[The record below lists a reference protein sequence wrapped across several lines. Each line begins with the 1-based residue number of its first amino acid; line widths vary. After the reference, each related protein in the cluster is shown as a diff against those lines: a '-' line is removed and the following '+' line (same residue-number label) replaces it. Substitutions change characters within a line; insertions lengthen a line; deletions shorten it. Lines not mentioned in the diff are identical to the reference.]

1 MRSFI
6 RHSLQNRHL
15 VSLITQV
22 SGALVGMATFVLLA
36 RHVSASAFGEWLVYV
51 SGFVLLD
58 MVRTG
63 FVQTALI
70 RFAASAETKEKQAYV
85 GSAWVLGL
93 SLTVLLALLVA
104 GISLLLPE
112 SRAGS
117 FALLLDWYPM
127 LAFATL
133 PLHVA
138 YWVQQTDQRF
148 DRIWMLRMT
157 ASVPFLLAVSIS
169 LFGEPQAIS
178 KIALLH
184 VLCQLLASVVA
195 LMTGWAAFSCLMQ
208 TNQKALGQMAG
219 FGRYSVGTLL
229 GTNLLKSSDTFLIAS
244 LLSPVAVALYG
255 VAQKLVDAIELP
267 LRAFGAVALPSLA
280 QLIHKG
286 NLDAANRA
294 FHQAVGALTLLV
306 LPVAV
311 VTFVWAPQL
320 ILLIGGAGYE
330 DAAVLLRIFA
340 IYTLLLPADR
350 YLGILLD
357 SLGHPKLNVIK
368 VSSMVF
374 ANVVGDLIAL
384 LLFESLVAV
393 AIATITTHLTGV
405 VLGFRFAN
413 RFTPVS
419 ASAMVKEGGQ
429 HLYRLLKRGHTFYR
443 THRYAPLS

>member
-6 RHSLQNRHL
+6 RHGLQNRHI
-15 VSLITQV
+15 VSLMTQI
-22 SGALVGMATFVLLA
+22 SGAVVGMATFILLA
-36 RHVSASAFGEWLVYV
+36 RHLSAPAFGEWLVYV

-70 RFAASAETKEKQAYV
+70 RYASGAEDKSKDSYV
-85 GSAWVLGL
+85 GSAWILGL
-93 SLTVLLALLVA
+93 GLTGVLALVVG
-104 GISLLLPE
+104 GIGLLIPE
-112 SRAGS
+112 NRAGS
-117 FALLLDWYPM
+117 FALLFAWYPV
-127 LAFATL
+127 LACATL

-148 DRIWMLRMT
+148 GRIWAMRLA
-157 ASVPFLLAVSIS
+157 ASVPFLIAVFA
-169 LFGEPQAIS
+169 LFLGDAS
-178 KIALLH
+178 DASTVALLH
-184 VLCQLLASVVA
+184 ILCQLLASCIA
-195 LMTGWAAFSCLMQ
+195 LLTGWASLVCMARA
-208 TNQKALGQMAG
+208 TQKALGEMVR

-229 GTNLLKSSDTFLIAS
+229 GTNLLKSSDTFLIAT
-244 LLSPVAVALYG
+244 LLTPAAVALYG

-280 QLIHKG
+280 QLIHQG
-286 NLDAANRA
+286 NLDSANRA

-306 LPVAV
+306 LPIALI
-311 VTFVWAPQL
+311 TFIWAPQL
-320 ILLIGGAGYE
+320 VLLLGGTTYE

-340 IYTLLLPADR
+340 IYTVLLPADR

-368 VSSMVF
+368 VSSMVL

-384 LLFESLVAV
+384 WLFESLVAV

-413 RFTPVS
+413 RFTSVS
-419 ASAMVKEGGQ
+419 LSKMINEGSQ
-429 HLYRLLKRGHTFYR
+429 HLYSLLKRGQALYQTD
-443 THRYAPLS
+443 RYASAS